1 MVSLAS
7 FVLRAA
13 VGLAPFASLSTA
25 GLLRGEVV
33 ERNEQAHRPERA
45 AFRDAVTTHYV
56 PMRSHVATK
65 PQGGARLR
73 RRSNVPASLTN
84 VHDIYYIIDL
94 LVGNQTIPVSV
105 DTGSSDTWMVQHPYQ
120 CVSYFWT
127 PGGTQPDC
135 GLGDGFAGNLSGGN
149 IPDVIFGRSYTDGT
163 FVQGFFGYEDVSI
176 GGLTAAHQR
185 VAIVNLTY
193 WYGDG
198 RTSGLLGLGYP
209 FMTSLN
215 GASQEQPMYDPVFTT
230 IWKNNPILPLFS
242 IALSRDDGHNATTG
256 TGVSEETSFLALGG
270 LPPVSYDAATWART
284 PIKPVSAMIDQWGI
298 DSPEQGLYIIDAEA
312 YVYGIAN
319 KTAGIANNT
328 TAVGADGLSKNA
340 TQFPII
346 VDVGSTLTVLPKKL
360 CEDVYNAFS
369 PPAEYLHTTGLFY
382 ALCNATV
389 PEFGVQIGG
398 QTFFVAAQDLLRQTA
413 RDPSGD
419 YCRVGVTDDDSGPWV
434 LGVTFLN
441 NVVAVFDVGNR
452 EMRFAARQKY

>member
-33 ERNEQAHRPERA
+33 ERDEQAHRPERA

-56 PMRSHVATK
+56 PMRSHVAAK

-73 RRSNVPASLTN
+73 RRSNAPANLTN

-163 FVQGFFGYEDVSI
+163 FVQGFFGYENVSI

-215 GASQEQPMYDPVFTT
+215 GASQEQP
-230 IWKNNPILPLFS
+230 
-242 IALSRDDGHNATTG
+242 IA
-256 TGVSEETSFLALGG
+256 ETSFLALGG
-270 LPPVSYDAATWART
+270 LPPVSYDAGTWART

-312 YVYGIAN
+312 YVYGITN
-319 KTAGIANNT
+319 KTAGVANNT
-328 TAVGADGLSKNA
+328 AAVGADGLSKNA